1 MKLPFKVDVVD
12 KTYPNGAIREKLET
26 SVLVLTLI
34 RYERGFT
41 CTYLT

>member
-12 KTYPNGAIREKLET
+12 IPYTNGTITEKLET

-34 RYERGFT
+34 RYERGL
-41 CTYLT
+41 TYLT